1 MRKVILVVNT
11 TVDGNL
17 SGPEGELDWM
27 VDDPELGADFAAAMY
42 DGVDTI
48 LSGRNCHL
56 GFRQHFGATAANPG
70 FPAELRRF
78 ASWMVETPT
87 VVFSSSL
94 TDAEAGANARVA
106 ADIAPTVAELKAL
119 PGKDMV
125 VFGGVATAQAF
136 VELGLVDEYWLKV
149 HPVVIGAGKPLFQG
163 TAKRS
168 GLTLTEAKGY
178 PSGVVGLRYSA

>member
-17 SGPEGELDWM
+17 SGPNGELDWM
-27 VDDPELGADFAAAMY
+27 LDDPELGADFATAMY
-42 DGVDTI
+42 EEVDTI

-56 GFRQHFGATAANPG
+56 GFRGHFGATAANPDL
-70 FPAELRRF
+70 PAELRRF

-87 VVFSSSL
+87 VVFSSTL
-94 TDAEAGANARVA
+94 TREEAGENARVA
-106 ADIAPTVAELKAL
+106 ADLTATVAELKAL

-125 VFGGVATAQAF
+125 VFGGVATARAF
-136 VELGLVDEYWLKV
+136 VELGLVDEYRLKV
-149 HPVVIGAGKPLFQG
+149 HPVVIGAGKPLFQD

-168 GLTLTEAKGY
+168 GLTLTVAKGY
-178 PSGVVGLRYSA
+178 PSGVVDLRYRA